1 MVAAFWVWRFA
12 LATVH
17 AFRRHLAAESAGGS
31 VLLHCRVIW
40 WGVKMQSGNIV
51 VRLVEQ
57 RDAVELRQN
66 CFPMTTLEETQPL
79 LAANLQG
86 FSQGTVVM
94 LVAEVDG
101 KVVGTVTLQRNT
113 HRMRRHRAVV
123 GGLVVH
129 RPYEGQGIA
138 RRLME
143 ESERTARSLDIQI
156 LELTC
161 RGGEPAEQVYR
172 RLGFHE
178 FGRLP
183 RGLLEPAGKHHTY
196 DEVYFYRRINE
207 KIP

>member
-1 MVAAFWVWRFA
+1 MR
-12 LATVH
+12 
-17 AFRRHLAAESAGGS
+17 
-31 VLLHCRVIW
+31 
-40 WGVKMQSGNIV
+40 SGNIV

-57 RDAVELRQN
+57 RDAVELWQN
-66 CFPMTTLEETQPL
+66 CFPMNTLEGTQSL
-79 LAANLQG
+79 IAANLQG
-86 FSQGTVVM
+86 FSQGTGVM

-101 KVVGTVTLQRNT
+101 KVVGTVTLQRNP
-113 HRMRRHRAVV
+113 HRLRRHRAVV

-143 ESERTARSLDIQI
+143 ECERNARSLDIQI

-183 RGLLEPAGKHHTY
+183 RGLVEPAGKQDIF
-196 DEVYFYRRINE
+196 DEVYFYRMITG
-207 KIP
+207 KP

>member
-1 MVAAFWVWRFA
+1 M
-12 LATVH
+12 
-17 AFRRHLAAESAGGS
+17 
-31 VLLHCRVIW
+31 
-40 WGVKMQSGNIV
+40 
-51 VRLVEQ
+51 RLVEQ

-66 CFPMTTLEETQPL
+66 CFPMNALEETEAL
-79 LAANLQG
+79 IAANLQG
-86 FSQGTVVM
+86 FSQGTVLM

-101 KVVGTVTLQRNT
+101 KVVGTVTLQRNP
-113 HRMRRHRAVV
+113 HRLRGHRAEVV
-123 GGLVVH
+123 SLVVH

-143 ESERTARSLDIQI
+143 ECERYARSQDIQI

-183 RGLLEPAGKHHTY
+183 RA
-196 DEVYFYRRINE
+196 YRTMG
-207 KIP
+207 